1 MGIFP
6 EKYSKP
12 ELVSI
17 LRASELGWHASC
29 PQGAGPTTGP
39 PTCNTGNGAGP
50 GKLDQGRLFDGGE
63 GSSSSNSR
71 LINPGDVSQGL

>member
-6 EKYSKP
+6 ENYSKP

-17 LRASELGWHASC
+17 LKASELGWCS
-29 PQGAGPTTGP
+29 
-39 PTCNTGNGAGP
+39 TCNTGGGP
-50 GKLDQGRLFDGGE
+50 ISAKSSDQFDQGHLFDGEDGN
-63 GSSSSNSR
+63 SSTNSR